1 MTVPSSRT
9 EQQVVPTL
17 HFHMDSHER
26 GSTWGKVTEGN
37 DKSWEN
43 ARHEWAPSHNRGTVT
58 THDSTSG

>member
-1 MTVPSSRT
+1 
-9 EQQVVPTL
+9 
-17 HFHMDSHER
+17 MDSHER